1 LGTLRFSIKSDEIFS
16 IPPFADLNQYL
27 AIEFRGMVPSE
38 SGLCLMVETISRN
51 IPAPPVGVELG
62 GYQVEEILDQWNNAS
77 LNHRLLVCRL
87 TESELFKGISEG
99 AIVPAY
105 GTNLSSNGMVVQLI
119 GRGGELS
126 QFLEGMRQILPVSKV
141 TTTLNQVVV
150 QQSLL
155 ESDIE
160 KTLQTAH
167 DLGFY
172 QNPKNTSLRELSK
185 RLGMSKSSVSNHL
198 RAAENRL
205 VEKYLDDR

>member
-1 LGTLRFSIKSDEIFS
+1 
-16 IPPFADLNQYL
+16 
-27 AIEFRGMVPSE
+27 
-38 SGLCLMVETISRN
+38 MVETISRN
-51 IPAPPVGVELG
+51 IPAPPVGIELG
-62 GYQVEEILDQWNNAS
+62 GYQVEEILDQWNNAT

-99 AIVPAY
+99 AIIPAY

-126 QFLEGMRQILPVSKV
+126 QLLERIRQILPVGKV

-160 KTLQTAH
+160 KTLQAAH

>member
-1 LGTLRFSIKSDEIFS
+1 
-16 IPPFADLNQYL
+16 
-27 AIEFRGMVPSE
+27 
-38 SGLCLMVETISRN
+38 
-51 IPAPPVGVELG
+51 
-62 GYQVEEILDQWNNAS
+62 
-77 LNHRLLVCRL
+77 
-87 TESELFKGISEG
+87 
-99 AIVPAY
+99 
-105 GTNLSSNGMVVQLI
+105 MVVQLI

-126 QFLEGMRQILPVSKV
+126 QLLEHIRQVLPVSKV
-141 TTTLNQVVV
+141 TTSLNQVVV

-160 KTLQTAH
+160 KTLQAAH

-172 QNPKNTSLRELSK
+172 QNPENTSLRELSK

>member
-1 LGTLRFSIKSDEIFS
+1 
-16 IPPFADLNQYL
+16 
-27 AIEFRGMVPSE
+27 
-38 SGLCLMVETISRN
+38 MVETISRN
-51 IPAPPVGVELG
+51 IPAPPVGVDLG

-77 LNHRLLVCRL
+77 LNHRLLVCL
-87 TESELFKGISEG
+87 LPESQLFNGMVDG
-99 AIVPAY
+99 AIIPAY

-126 QFLEGMRQILPVSKV
+126 QLLENIRQNLPVSKV
-141 TTTLNQVVV
+141 TTTLSQAVV

-160 KTLQTAH
+160 KTLEVAH

-172 QNPKNTSLRELSK
+172 QSPKRTSLRELSK

-205 VEKYLDDR
+205 VEKYLDDRQSWRES

>member
-1 LGTLRFSIKSDEIFS
+1 MGTLRFSIKSEEIFS
-16 IPPFADLNQYL
+16 IPTFAELNQYL
-27 AIEFRGMVPSE
+27 AIEFRGVVPSK
-38 SGLCLMVETISRN
+38 SGLCVMVETISRN
-51 IPAPPVGVELG
+51 IPVPPVGIELG
-62 GYQVEEILDQWNNAS
+62 GYHVEEIIDQWNNAT

-87 TESELFKGISEG
+87 TESELFKGMTKG
-99 AIVPAY
+99 AIIPAY

-126 QFLEGMRQILPVSKV
+126 RFLEYVRQILPVSKV

-150 QQSLL
+150 QESLL

-160 KTLQTAH
+160 KTLQAAH
-167 DLGFY
+167 ELGFY
-172 QNPKNTSLRELSK
+172 QNPKNTSLRDLSK

-205 VEKYLDDR
+205 VEKYIDDR

>member
-1 LGTLRFSIKSDEIFS
+1 
-16 IPPFADLNQYL
+16 
-27 AIEFRGMVPSE
+27 M
-38 SGLCLMVETISRN
+38 
-51 IPAPPVGVELG
+51 
-62 GYQVEEILDQWNNAS
+62 EEIIDQWNNAT

-87 TESELFKGISEG
+87 TESELFKGMTKG
-99 AIVPAY
+99 AIIPAY

-126 QFLEGMRQILPVSKV
+126 RFLEYVRQILPVSKV

-150 QQSLL
+150 QESLL

-160 KTLQTAH
+160 KTLQAAH
-167 DLGFY
+167 ELGFY
-172 QNPKNTSLRELSK
+172 QNPKNTSLRDLSK

-205 VEKYLDDR
+205 VEKYIDDR